1 MIAVVNIDGR
11 QLKVEKNQEIYINR
25 ISGKEGDK
33 LTLETVSLIEDG
45 DKITIGAPLINGVKV
60 NISIVEHTKGE
71 KIIVIEVIDLSSGSY
86 TTEISTESSIFPC
99 FW

>member
-25 ISGKEGDK
+25 ISGKGGDK
-33 LTLETVSLIEDG
+33 LTLETVSLNEDG

-60 NISIVEHTKGE
+60 NISIVEHTKGK
-71 KIIVIEVIDLSSGSY
+71 KIIVFKKNS
-86 TTEISTESSIFPC
+86 
-99 FW
+99 